1 MIEFKNVSFSYNVDG
16 NANGGGC
23 LKNIDLKINRGEAIV
38 LAGESGCGKTTI
50 TRLINGLIPYYYEG
64 MLTGDIIID
73 GKNSKDMSLYEISK
87 NTGSVFQNPRS
98 QFFNVDTDSEL
109 AFSCE
114 NQGMPVEE
122 IKRRIKETVELFG
135 VQRLMHRSIFDMSG
149 GEKQIMACA
158 AVSVADPDIIVLD
171 EPSSNLDM
179 KATAELKKC
188 IRIWKSQK
196 KTIII
201 AEHRLRYLSDI
212 ADRVLYIRDGRI
224 ENSFTFD
231 ELREKSFNEL
241 KTLGLRPVTDDQFI
255 KPESIVSENR
265 KKFTLR
271 DFSFAYK
278 RSAPALKIEECS
290 VPFGEIT
297 AVIGNNGAGKTT
309 FSRCLCGLVK
319 KCKGVAEYDDNKLK
333 RRDRLKKSF
342 MVMQDVNNQLFTESV
357 QDEVAISCDD
367 EDNERVTEILRSLD
381 LEELSDRHPASLSG
395 GHKQRCAIACAIAS
409 NKEIMIFDE
418 PTSGLDLRHMF
429 EVADN
434 IRYVK
439 SDDRCILVIS
449 HDLELILSC
458 CTYVVR
464 LEKGEVIEHYHLD
477 SEGIGRLVDFFE
489 EPFRTS
495 SSDVL

>member
-1 MIEFKNVSFSYNVDG
+1 MIEFKNVSFSYSNDG
-16 NANGGGC
+16 SANGGGC
-23 LKNIDLKINRGEAIV
+23 LKNIDLKINKGEAVV
-38 LAGESGCGKTTI
+38 LSGESGCGKTTI

-64 MLTGDIIID
+64 TLTGDIIIN
-73 GKNSKDMSLYEISK
+73 GKNSRDMSLYDISK

-135 VQRLMHRSIFDMSG
+135 IQRLMHRSIFDMSG
-149 GEKQIMACA
+149 GEKQIIACA

-179 KATAELKKC
+179 RATAELKKC

-212 ADRVLYIRDGRI
+212 ADRVFYIREGRI

-231 ELREKSFNEL
+231 ELREKSFEEL
-241 KTLGLRPVTDDQFI
+241 KSLGLRPVTDDQF
-255 KPESIVSENR
+255 KKAGNAVSESQNGL
-265 KKFTLR
+265 TLKN
-271 DFSFAYK
+271 FAFAYK
-278 RSAPALKIEECS
+278 RSAPVLKIEECS
-290 VPFGEIT
+290 IPFGQIT
-297 AVIGNNGAGKTT
+297 AVIGNNGAGKST

-319 KCKGVAEYDDNKLK
+319 KCKGIAEYNDNTLK

-357 QDEVAISCDD
+357 LDEVMISMEEEKNDKAI
-367 EDNERVTEILRSLD
+367 EILRSLD

-395 GHKQRCAIACAIAS
+395 GQKQRCAIACAIAS

-418 PTSGLDLRHMF
+418 PTSGLDLRHMY

-434 IRYVK
+434 IRFVN
-439 SDDRCILVIS
+439 SDDRCIIVVS

-464 LEKGEVIEHYHLD
+464 LEKGEVIEHYPLD
-477 SEGIGRLVDFFE
+477 SNGIGRLVDFFE
-489 EPFRTS
+489 EPFRS
-495 SSDVL
+495 SSKDVS